1 LRYNQSDRYWRT
13 CGLPS
18 EPENAMSLE
27 TEIKTYEEKLP
38 ELLANEGK
46 FVLIHNDQVAGFFD
60 TYADAIQAGYER
72 FELNPFLVK
81 RVAALEQV
89 QFVTIGVP
97 CHI

>member
-1 LRYNQSDRYWRT
+1 
-13 CGLPS
+13 
-18 EPENAMSLE
+18 MSLE